1 MPQRNHTAELNS
13 VSLPMAI
20 EDLRQLYAQTIG
32 KTAKV
37 RTEGLVRALAIV
49 PREQGLIR
57 STW

>member
-1 MPQRNHTAELNS
+1 
-13 VSLPMAI
+13 MAI
-20 EDLRQLYAQTIG
+20 EDLRQLYAQTVG
-32 KTAKV
+32 KTATV